1 MSGPGATAV
10 ASFSGRTEGKCRGD
24 VVACFP
30 ATARGRERPA
40 SGGRCEPRAG
50 APGWCSS
57 GPRSPGEQL
66 VETLAVNGETV
77 SSRTAAVCSVLSSE
91 ANLRKVSPAL
101 KSTDCEH
108 RHRPLHHSQRGSR
121 HPGQHPSLRGEQRH
135 TRCQY
140 RTSACARPPWKP
152 DRTGVRRPSTASPPA
167 RTRSRRFGNSA
178 SSRRSSPCTPTT
190 GATGTAR
197 PCSAPNALSTSHA
210 ARWAMDRGMAYTSH
224 HDAPVALP
232 NSIAILSSQVT
243 RVTRTSGSVL
253 GPDQGQDRL
262 PALSHTP
269 KARPRP
275 TKGNVRSLCPPLLTP
290 TGRSPGRGAE
300 HQQTRSTETTC
311 SIHTHRTGSVEV
323 PSRCLPELIWSPQE
337 TSPDSTAA
345 ETPGLFHPGA
355 VRSCAWGCLGLRM
368 VGARI
373 ADPEHGD
380 VSAGATR

>member
-1 MSGPGATAV
+1 MEAGQDRRTTAIH
-10 ASFSGRTEGKCRGD
+10 CQ
-24 VVACFP
+24 
-30 ATARGRERPA
+30 TAREDQIEAFRELGIIPSFFSMHTYYWGDWYRKTVLGP
-40 SGGRCEPRAG
+40 ERAVTI
-50 APGWCSS
+50 
-57 GPRSPGEQL
+57 SP
-66 VETLAVNGETV
+66 
-77 SSRTAAVCSVLSSE
+77 
-91 ANLRKVSPAL
+91 
-101 KSTDCEH
+101 
-108 RHRPLHHSQRGSR
+108 
-121 HPGQHPSLRGEQRH
+121 
-135 TRCQY
+135 
-140 RTSACARPPWKP
+140 
-152 DRTGVRRPSTASPPA
+152 
-167 RTRSRRFGNSA
+167 
-178 SSRRSSPCTPTT
+178 
-190 GATGTAR
+190 
-197 PCSAPNALSTSHA
+197 
-210 ARWAMDRGMAYTSH
+210 ARWAVDRGMAYTSH

-290 TGRSPGRGAE
+290 PGRSPGWGAE
-300 HQQTRSTETTC
+300 HQQARSTETTC

-355 VRSCAWGCLGLRM
+355 VRSCAWGCLGLRL